1 MKTLLL
7 GALISAAALNL
18 RPAAAEVVIF
28 KGTAKVN
35 YIGQSQN
42 VNLTFSLYLVVDDAT
57 ADVGEILYANTHG
70 QKFYSTDT
78 VTNLH
83 IVQVSGSG
91 GKIYSAISRPPGDCD
106 TNSTTEGV
114 FLEGVVT
121 TLKVTTNSS
130 VYFPKT
136 VTAVERSYDSSP
148 PASLANGTLAASFD
162 SKNTLISNSA
172 GESVDLAVTRL
183 VTALQSQGYVEASR
197 AVRRQGGPLLTQ
209 AARFLPAAETAP

>member
-7 GALISAAALNL
+7 GALISTSAFYVP
-18 RPAAAEVVIF
+18 PAAAEVIIYS
-28 KGTAKVN
+28 GTARVN
-35 YIGQSQN
+35 YIGQSQSL
-42 VNLTFSLYLVVDDAT
+42 NLTFKLFLVVDDAT

-78 VTNLH
+78 VSNLH

-91 GKIYSAISRPPGDCD
+91 GKIYSAISQPPDDCD
-106 TNSTTEGV
+106 TNSTSEGV

-130 VYFPKT
+130 IYFPKT

-148 PASLANGTLAASFD
+148 PASLANGTLSANFD
-162 SKNTLISNSA
+162 SKDTLISNSN
-172 GESVDLAVTRL
+172 GESLDQAVTRL
-183 VTALQSQGYVEASR
+183 ITALQLQGYSEASR
-197 AVRRQGGPLLTQ
+197 VTHRQGGPLVRQ
-209 AARFLPAAETAP
+209 AARFLPAAGTAP